1 MVLGKEANLNEDS
14 LRQRF
19 IGESV
24 LAVELVQMC
33 GWSRPAIR
41 GYDAPIDD
49 WGEGKSSDV
58 PDVIE
63 PRDVKVLDEAL
74 FVGVVAV

>member
-1 MVLGKEANLNEDS
+1 MVLGEEANLDEDS
-14 LRQRF
+14 LRQRL

-24 LAVELVQMC
+24 LVVQLVQLC
-33 GWSRPAIR
+33 RRGRSAIR
-41 GYDAPIDD
+41 GNDAPVDD
-49 WGEGKSSDV
+49 GSEGKRSDV

-63 PRDVKVLDEAL
+63 PRDVKVFDEAL